1 MMRLPVLTPL
11 PRNLAIHT
19 TDTPPAPGALSW
31 ATGILK
37 RAFGRSDGPVFRNT
51 TDQPTAHTQSAP
63 KRAHIALVG
72 AGPGAKDLLTLRA
85 VHRIREADVVF
96 YDRLVDKE
104 VIALAR
110 KGAAC
115 VFVGKHVGAHA
126 WPQERINAVI
136 VSEALKGRRVVR
148 LKSGDP
154 GIFGRAG
161 EELAAARAEG
171 IPVEI
176 VPGVTSASAA
186 AASLGQSLTERG
198 IADTLI
204 LTTGMSRDGD
214 PLPQSARFA
223 GPGTTTALYMSVRQS
238 ARISAA
244 LLERGL
250 PKDAPVHIVVD
261 ASKQTERKLTATAAT
276 LAETLAT
283 EKVSGCAMILVTWP
297 SSAVETPDLTC
308 STARELA

>member
-1 MMRLPVLTPL
+1 MQATFPL
-11 PRNLAIHT
+11 NRAF
-19 TDTPPAPGALSW
+19 
-31 ATGILK
+31 GILK
-37 RAFGRSDGPVFRNT
+37 RVFGQSDVPVFRNT
-51 TDQPTAHTQSAP
+51 TGSFP
-63 KRAHIALVG
+63 KIGTPERAHIALVG

-85 VHRIREADVVF
+85 VERIQQADVVF
-96 YDRLVDKE
+96 YDRLVDKD

-110 KGAAC
+110 KDAEC

-126 WPQERINAVI
+126 WPQDRINTVI
-136 VSEALKGRRVVR
+136 VSEALKGRRIVR

-161 EELAAARAEG
+161 EELTAARAEG

-198 IADTLI
+198 VADTLI
-204 LTTGMSRDGD
+204 LTTGMSREGD
-214 PLPQSARFA
+214 ALPESTRFA

-244 LLERGL
+244 LLARGL
-250 PKDAPVHIVVD
+250 PKDAPVQIVVD
-261 ASKQTERKLTATAAT
+261 ASKPSERKLVSTAASF
-276 LAETLAT
+276 ADVLAT
-283 EKVSGCAMILVTWP
+283 QKVKGCAMILVTWP
-297 SSAVETPDLTC
+297 SSAVDTHANPTETAT
-308 STARELA
+308 TMA

>member
-1 MMRLPVLTPL
+1 MVASAP
-11 PRNLAIHT
+11 PRQSQ
-19 TDTPPAPGALSW
+19 ALGW
-31 ATGILK
+31 AASILK
-37 RAFGRSDGPVFRNT
+37 RIFGASEVAVFREDAQGPDT
-51 TDQPTAHTQSAP
+51 CQQRVPE
-63 KRAHIALVG
+63 RAHIALVG
-72 AGPGAKDLLTLRA
+72 AGPGARDLLTLRA
-85 VHRIREADVVF
+85 VERIQQADVVF
-96 YDRLVDKE
+96 YDRLVDSD

-110 KGAAC
+110 QGADC

-126 WPQERINAVI
+126 WPQDRINAVI

-223 GPGTTTALYMSVRQS
+223 GPGTTTALYMSVRQ
-238 ARISAA
+238 AGRIGDA
-244 LLERGL
+244 LLHRGL
-250 PKDAPVHIVVD
+250 PPESPVQIVVD
-261 ASKQTERKLTATAAT
+261 ASKSAERQFVATAAT
-276 LAETLAT
+276 FADVLASENITG
-283 EKVSGCAMILVTWP
+283 SAMILVTWP
-297 SSAVETPDLTC
+297 SAAPETVARSQPSA
-308 STARELA
+308 ALA

>member
-1 MMRLPVLTPL
+1 MQASFPLNRAFDVLK
-11 PRNLAIHT
+11 RVFGQS
-19 TDTPPAPGALSW
+19 DTP
-31 ATGILK
+31 
-37 RAFGRSDGPVFRNT
+37 VFHNAART
-51 TDQPTAHTQSAP
+51 FP
-63 KRAHIALVG
+63 KIGTPERAHIALVG

-85 VHRIREADVVF
+85 VERIQQADVVF
-96 YDRLVDKE
+96 YDRLVDKD

-110 KGAAC
+110 QGADC

-161 EELAAARAEG
+161 EELTAARAEG

-214 PLPQSARFA
+214 ALPESTRFV
-223 GPGTTTALYMSVRQS
+223 GPSTTTALFMSVRQS
-238 ARISAA
+238 ARISAS
-244 LLERGL
+244 LLARGL
-250 PKDAPVHIVVD
+250 PSDAPVQIVVD
-261 ASKQTERKLTATAAT
+261 ASKPTERKLMTTAGSFADT
-276 LAETLAT
+276 LSAENV
-283 EKVSGCAMILVTWP
+283 KGCAMILVTWP
-297 SSAVETPDLTC
+297 SSDAKAAVTPAASSKTF
-308 STARELA
+308 A

>member
-1 MMRLPVLTPL
+1 MMRFPLSAPIARGGPIRLP
-11 PRNLAIHT
+11 N
-19 TDTPPAPGALSW
+19 
-31 ATGILK
+31 IL
-37 RAFGRSDGPVFRNT
+37 RRVFGQSETPVFSNDKT
-51 TDQPTAHTQSAP
+51 VAPTSGVPH
-63 KRAHIALVG
+63 RAHIALVG

-85 VHRIREADVVF
+85 VERIQQADVVF
-96 YDRLVDKE
+96 YDRLVGQD

-110 KGAAC
+110 KDAEC

-126 WPQERINAVI
+126 WPQDRINAVI

-204 LTTGMSRDGD
+204 LTTGMSREGD

-244 LLERGL
+244 LLARGL
-250 PKDAPVHIVVD
+250 PQDAPVHIVVD
-261 ASKQTERKLTATAAT
+261 ASKRTERRYTATAAT
-276 LAETLAT
+276 FADTLAS
-283 EKVSGCAMILVTWP
+283 KRIIGCAMILVTWP
-297 SSAVETPDLTC
+297 SANSGNVTSAAEP
-308 STARELA
+308 AAALA

>member
-11 PRNLAIHT
+11 RGNLAMHA
-19 TDTPPAPGALSW
+19 TDTPPATSALSW

-37 RAFGRSDGPVFRNT
+37 RTFGRSDGPVFRDL
-51 TDQPTAHTQSAP
+51 TDQPATRP
-63 KRAHIALVG
+63 NGVPDRAHIALVG

-85 VHRIREADVVF
+85 VKRIQQADVVF

-110 KGAAC
+110 KEANC

-214 PLPQSARFA
+214 PLPESARFA

-244 LLERGL
+244 LLQRGL
-250 PKDAPVHIVVD
+250 PEDAPVHIVVD
-261 ASKQTERKLTATAAT
+261 ASKDSERKLTATAAT
-276 LAETLAT
+276 FAEVLANSGVT
-283 EKVSGCAMILVTWP
+283 GCAMILVTWP
-297 SSAVETPDLTC
+297 SSAVETRVQSDAR
-308 STARELA
+308 TAELA